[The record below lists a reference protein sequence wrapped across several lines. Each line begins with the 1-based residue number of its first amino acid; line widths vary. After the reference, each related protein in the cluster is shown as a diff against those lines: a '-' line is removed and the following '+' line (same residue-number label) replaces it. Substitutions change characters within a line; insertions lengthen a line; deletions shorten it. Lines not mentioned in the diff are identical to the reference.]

1 MSLGRGT
8 ANPFE
13 IYGHPAMKT
22 GSPLP
27 ASLSMATDTTFTPL
41 SMSGAANPPLKGQ
54 KCRGRSLRSLSDD
67 EILARGVDFSY
78 VIDAYRNTTL
88 PAGKQFFTSF
98 FNLLTG
104 NSNISKMIQ
113 QGKSAE
119 EIKASWADD
128 LARFRKLRSRYL
140 LYPEK

>member
-1 MSLGRGT
+1 
-8 ANPFE
+8 
-13 IYGHPAMKT
+13 
-22 GSPLP
+22 
-27 ASLSMATDTTFTPL
+27 MATDTTFTPL